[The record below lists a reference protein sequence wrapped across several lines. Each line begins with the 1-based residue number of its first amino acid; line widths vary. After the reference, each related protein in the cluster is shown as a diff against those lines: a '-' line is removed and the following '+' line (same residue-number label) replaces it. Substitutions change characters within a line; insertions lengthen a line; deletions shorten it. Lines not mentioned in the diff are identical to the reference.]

1 MAITKERQSISTGQ
15 SSEISSEC
23 VEGLV
28 LEADYTEDR
37 PISLLA
43 ERQREFQKAMQ
54 DQYVD
59 AEMPAA

>member
-1 MAITKERQSISTGQ
+1 MAVTKERQGIPTGQ
-15 SSEISSEC
+15 PSKMPSES

-28 LEADYTEDR
+28 LDADYAEDR

-43 ERQREFQKAMQ
+43 ERQREFQRAMQ
-54 DQYVD
+54 GQYED